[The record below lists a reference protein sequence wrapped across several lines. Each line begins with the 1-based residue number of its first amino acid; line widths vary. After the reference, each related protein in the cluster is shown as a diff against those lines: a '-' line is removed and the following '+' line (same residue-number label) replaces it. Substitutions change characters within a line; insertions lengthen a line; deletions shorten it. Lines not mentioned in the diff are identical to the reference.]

1 MKKDN
6 GSEKV
11 KMSKEQDKEFAK
23 LRIRQGI
30 KNICNN
36 HNIINK
42 EELKKYEDKLYGEPY
57 LPRLL
62 LYELDDIKYL
72 EMLEQMGNE
81 EEYYKRLTELPHK
94 MHKYDEIREFKEWV
108 NKRDDYSELLNEK
121 EYEQMEKEVS
131 EAYQVYTGIM
141 RNLLNEKMPLDEIL
155 TYG

>member
-1 MKKDN
+1 
-6 GSEKV
+6 
-11 KMSKEQDKEFAK
+11 MSKEQDKEFAK

-30 KNICNN
+30 NNICHNY
-36 HNIINK
+36 NIINK
-42 EELKKYEDKLYGEPY
+42 EEVKKYGDRLYEEPY

-81 EEYYKRLTELPHK
+81 EEYCKRLTKLPHK

-108 NKRDDYSELLNEK
+108 NGSEDYSELLNEK
-121 EYEQMEKEVS
+121 EYEQMEKEIS

-141 RNLLNEKMPLDEIL
+141 RNLLNEKIPLDEIL

>member
-1 MKKDN
+1 
-6 GSEKV
+6 
-11 KMSKEQDKEFAK
+11 MSKEQDKEFAK

-42 EELKKYEDKLYGEPY
+42 EELKKYEDRLYEEPY

-81 EEYYKRLTELPHK
+81 EEYFKRFAKLPHK

-108 NKRDDYSELLNEK
+108 NKSDDYSELLDEK

-141 RNLLNEKMPLDEIL
+141 KNLLNEKIPLDEVL

>member
-1 MKKDN
+1 
-6 GSEKV
+6 
-11 KMSKEQDKEFAK
+11 MSKEQDKEFAK

-30 KNICNN
+30 NNICNN

-42 EELKKYEDKLYGEPY
+42 EELKKYEDKLYEEPY

-72 EMLEQMGNE
+72 EMLEQMDNE
-81 EEYYKRLTELPHK
+81 EEYYKRLTKLPHK
-94 MHKYDEIREFKEWV
+94 MHKYDEIREFKEWA
-108 NKRDDYSELLNEK
+108 NKSDDYSELLNEK